1 MEKEILEEMCKK
13 YCKRKRFILLLY
25 RIAKTNKVNNIECH
39 IKEFLKESVSKQCVK
54 NKQRHKEYNKM
65 SYYKKHNRQIR
76 NL

>member
-39 IKEFLKESVSKQCVK
+39 IKESVSKQCVK
-54 NKQRHKEYNKM
+54 K
-65 SYYKKHNRQIR
+65 
-76 NL
+76 